1 MKRAS
6 LLVRTFLF
14 AGSIVALALAFAP
27 AAIAGDQDFTVVN
40 RTGVEIHQLFVSPH
54 DTDEW
59 EEDILG
65 KGTLE
70 DGDELEVSF
79 SSSEDAAMWD
89 LMIVD
94 DEGNSITWENLDLL
108 EISEVTLHY
117 KNGKSWADTE

>member
-1 MKRAS
+1 MKHAS

-14 AGSIVALALAFAP
+14 AGSIVALAFAP
-27 AAIAGDQDFTVVN
+27 AAMAGDQDFTVVN
-40 RTGVEIHQLFVSPH
+40 KTGVEIHQLFVSPH

-65 KGTLE
+65 RDTLGHGE
-70 DGDELEVSF
+70 EVDVTF

-94 DEGNSITWENLDLL
+94 EDGNSITWENLDLL
-108 EISEVTLHY
+108 EISQVTLHY